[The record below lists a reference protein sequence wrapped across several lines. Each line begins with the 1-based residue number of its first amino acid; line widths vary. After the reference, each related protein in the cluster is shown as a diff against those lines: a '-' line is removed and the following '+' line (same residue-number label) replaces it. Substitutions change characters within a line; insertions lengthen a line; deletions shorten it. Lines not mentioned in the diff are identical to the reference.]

1 MAHLLVCVEFLR
13 MSCGMGSEMR
23 IVSGGI
29 QHETNTFAT
38 VPTTLSDFQLDSDC
52 GDDLQGGDLLREMYL
67 GTGTVHGGYLDEAAA
82 RGIDIEPVINVRA
95 QPAGRVEQSAFE
107 HMVGLLLER
116 ISAAGPYDGVVL
128 DLHGAMVTDDDEDA
142 EGVIIGR
149 VRDLVG
155 PEMPLVVTLDLHA
168 NITREMAQK
177 ADCLIGYDTYPH
189 VDMNERGREAIGILE
204 QIISGQVSPCQVFRQ
219 LPLMT
224 MPPMQCTLRQ
234 PMQGLIEQL
243 HVLEEDPAVVTATIA
258 MGFPFADITD
268 AGVTVLVTT
277 NGDADLAESRADE
290 LAGQVWGLRDDLQP
304 NLTTIEEAMRF
315 SEEQSDG
322 LVIFA
327 DGSDNPGGGAPCDGT
342 IALAAMISAEFQS
355 GVVGVLYDPE
365 TAARAHEVGLGGEA
379 EFEIGGKTDSFHGSP
394 VVVSARVTGLG
405 DGQFTFGG
413 PMRRGC
419 PGDLGAMAVL
429 SIGGV
434 EVVIGSRRMQLLD
447 TEMLR
452 IVGVEPSEKRL
463 LVVKSAVHFRADV
476 GPWASTIFD
485 ADTPGIHRPDFSCFD
500 YQHVRR
506 PIYQLDPEVGQG
518 SSTGRA
524 D

>member
-1 MAHLLVCVEFLR
+1 
-13 MSCGMGSEMR
+13 MR

-38 VPTTLSDFQLDSDC
+38 VPTTLADFQRDSDC
-52 GDDLQGGDLLREMYL
+52 GDELQGGDLLREMYL

-82 RGIDIEPVINVRA
+82 RGIEIEPVINVRA
-95 QPAGRVEQSAFE
+95 QPAGRVQQDAFE
-107 HMVGLLLER
+107 HLLGLLLDR
-116 ISAAGPYDGVVL
+116 ITAAGPCDGVLL
-128 DLHGAMVTDDDEDA
+128 DLHGAMVTDNEEDA
-142 EGVIIGR
+142 EGAIIDR
-149 VRDLVG
+149 VRNLVG
-155 PEMPLVVTLDLHA
+155 PEMPVVVTLDLHA
-168 NITREMAQK
+168 NITQEMAEK

-189 VDMNERGREAIGILE
+189 VDMNERGREAISVLE
-204 QIISGQVSPCQVFRQ
+204 QIISGQVNPCQAFRQ

-234 PMQGLIEQL
+234 PMQGLIEEL
-243 HVLEEDPAVVTATIA
+243 HVLEEDSAVVTATIA

-277 NGDADLAESRADE
+277 DGDPELAEVRVDE
-290 LAGQVWGLRDDLQP
+290 LAQRVWALRDDLQP
-304 NLTTIEEAMRF
+304 ELTTIEEAMRF
-315 SEEQSDG
+315 ADEQADG

-342 IALAAMISAEFQS
+342 VALAAMISADFRS

-365 TAARAHEVGLGGEA
+365 TAARAHELGVGAEA
-379 EFEIGGKTDSFHGSP
+379 EFQIGGKTDTFHGSP
-394 VVVSARVTGLG
+394 VVAKAQVTQLG

-419 PGDLGAMAVL
+419 LGDLGAMAVL
-429 SIGGV
+429 LIGGV
-434 EVVIGSRRMQLLD
+434 EVVVGSRRMQLLD

-506 PIYQLDPEVGQG
+506 PIYPLDPAAGQSG
-518 SSTGRA
+518 IAGRA